1 MSLIFDTEVIIQ
13 SFPCRKFCSNLWSRL
28 RSELGRGD
36 VNPCIKFAGSFE
48 SLRKIIHNQ
57 ATICSRLE
65 PFDANFSKRFV
76 DDL

>member
-1 MSLIFDTEVIIQ
+1 MSLIFDTEVIVQ

-36 VNPCIKFAGSFE
+36 VNPCIKFAV
-48 SLRKIIHNQ
+48 RKIIHNQ
-57 ATICSRLE
+57 PTICSRLE